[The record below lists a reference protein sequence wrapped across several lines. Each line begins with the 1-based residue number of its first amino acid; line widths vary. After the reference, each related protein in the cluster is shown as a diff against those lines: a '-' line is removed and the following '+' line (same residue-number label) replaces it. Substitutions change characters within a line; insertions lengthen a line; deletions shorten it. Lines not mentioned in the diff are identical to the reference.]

1 MIVARFTVLPF
12 YRRINA
18 HRAHFRVNDYMTNNF
33 EKNLEKYADL
43 AVHVGANIQPGQ
55 RLMIW
60 RVPPEAAPLVHAI
73 TAKAYDAG
81 ASLVDTVWLDDG
93 MDLARIQH
101 APDDSL
107 EEFPA
112 WMVNALLEHVKN
124 GGALIAASGRNPDL
138 FRGQDEERVARVQKT
153 YVQHIQ
159 PVMSYVTKSEIN
171 WLVIGAPTK
180 AWARKVFPELPVEQA
195 LSSLWELVFKICR
208 IDESDPVAAWR
219 VHLAN
224 LAARSAYMNDKQ
236 YAALHLTAPGTDLT
250 VGLPDGHIWKGGAG
264 VSKAGIEFTAN
275 IPTEEIFT
283 MPHKDRVEGRVR
295 ATLPLNYG
303 GALIDDFGMTFKD
316 GRVVELQAGAGETVL
331 RRLIENDEGA
341 ARLGEMALTPQSSP
355 IAQSGRLFYHTL
367 FDENASSHIALG
379 RAYADTLAGSAG
391 MTDAELAA
399 AGVNHSLIHVDF
411 MIGSAEMDVD
421 GIRADG
427 VAEPVMRGGEWTFEM

>member
-1 MIVARFTVLPF
+1 
-12 YRRINA
+12 
-18 HRAHFRVNDYMTNNF
+18 MTETF
-33 EKNLEKYADL
+33 ESKLEKYAAL

-55 RLMIW
+55 RLMLW

-81 ASLVDTVWLDDG
+81 ASLVDIMWLDDG
-93 MDLARIQH
+93 MQLARIQH

-107 EEFPA
+107 EEFSD
-112 WMVNALLEHVKN
+112 WITNGMLEHVQN
-124 GGALIAASGRNPDL
+124 GGALISARGGDPDL

-153 YVQHIQ
+153 YVQHLQ
-159 PVMSYVTKSEIN
+159 PVMSYVTKGETN

-180 AWARKVFPELPVEQA
+180 VWARKVFPELPADQA
-195 LSSLWELVFKICR
+195 LASLWELIFDICR
-208 IDESDPVAAWR
+208 VSEPDPVAAWQA
-219 VHLAN
+219 HLAN
-224 LAARSAYMNDKQ
+224 LAAHSAYMNDKQ
-236 YAALHLTAPGTDLT
+236 YTALHLTGPGTDLT

-264 VSKAGIEFTAN
+264 VSKAGVKFTAN

-283 MPHKDRVEGRVR
+283 MPHKDRVEGVVR
-295 ATLPLNYG
+295 ATLPLSYG
-303 GALIDDFGMTFKD
+303 GALIDDFSMTFKD
-316 GRVVELQAGAGETVL
+316 GRVVDMQAGVGETVL

-355 IAQSGRLFYHTL
+355 IAQSGRLFYNTL

-379 RAYADTLAGSAG
+379 RAYADTLAGSAD
-391 MTDAELAA
+391 MSDEELSA
-399 AGVNHSLIHVDF
+399 AGANNSLIHVDF

-427 VAEPVMRGGEWTFEM
+427 VAEPVMRGGEWAYEV

>member
-1 MIVARFTVLPF
+1 
-12 YRRINA
+12 
-18 HRAHFRVNDYMTNNF
+18 MTNDF
-33 EKNLEKYADL
+33 QSKLEKYAEL
-43 AVHVGANIQPGQ
+43 AVHVGANLQAGQ

-81 ASLVDTVWLDDG
+81 VSLVDITWLDDG

-101 APDDSL
+101 APNDSL
-107 EEFPA
+107 EEFPE
-112 WMVNALLEHVKN
+112 WVLNGVLEHVKN
-124 GGALIAASGRNPDL
+124 GGALIAAAGRNPDL

-153 YVQHIQ
+153 YVQHLQ

-180 AWARKVFPELPVEQA
+180 AWARKVFPELPVDQA
-195 LSSLWELVFKICR
+195 LASLWELVFDICR
-208 IDESDPVAAWR
+208 VNEPDPVAAWQA
-219 VHLAN
+219 HLAN
-224 LAARSAYMNDKQ
+224 LAAHSAYMNDKR
-236 YAALHLTAPGTDLT
+236 YTALHLTGPGTDLT

-264 VSKAGIEFTAN
+264 VSKAGVPFTAN

-283 MPHKDRVEGRVR
+283 MPHKDRVEGVVR
-295 ATLPLNYG
+295 ATLPLSYG
-303 GALIDDFGMTFKD
+303 GALIDDFSMTFKD
-316 GRVVELQAGAGETVL
+316 GRVVDLQAGVGETVL
-331 RRLIENDEGA
+331 RRMIENDEGA
-341 ARLGEMALTPQSSP
+341 SRLGEMALTPQSSP

-379 RAYADTLAGSAG
+379 RAYADNLAGSAD
-391 MTDAELAA
+391 MTDEELAA
-399 AGVNHSLIHVDF
+399 AGVNISLIHVDF

-427 VAEPVMRGGEWTFEM
+427 VAEPVMRGGEWVFEV

>member
-1 MIVARFTVLPF
+1 
-12 YRRINA
+12 
-18 HRAHFRVNDYMTNNF
+18 MTNDF
-33 EKNLEKYADL
+33 ESKLEKYAEL
-43 AVHVGANIQPGQ
+43 AVHVGANIQAGQ

-81 ASLVDTVWLDDG
+81 ASLVDATWLDDG

-101 APDDSL
+101 APSDSL
-107 EEFPA
+107 EEFPE
-112 WMVNALLEHVKN
+112 WVVNGILEHVQN
-124 GGALIAASGRNPDL
+124 GGAMIAAAGRDPNL

-153 YVQHIQ
+153 YVQHLQ
-159 PVMSYVTKSEIN
+159 PIMSYVTKSEIN

-180 AWARKVFPELPVEQA
+180 AWARKVFPELPVDQA
-195 LSSLWELVFKICR
+195 LASLWELVFDICR
-208 IDESDPVAAWR
+208 VNEPDPVAAWQA
-219 VHLAN
+219 HLAD
-224 LAARSAYMNDKQ
+224 LAAHSAYMNGKQ
-236 YAALHLTAPGTDLT
+236 YTALHLTGPGTDLT

-264 VSKAGIEFTAN
+264 VSKAGVPFTAN

-283 MPHKDRVEGRVR
+283 MPHKDRVEGVVR
-295 ATLPLNYG
+295 ATLPLSYG

-316 GRVVELQAGAGETVL
+316 GRVVDLQAGVGETVL
-331 RRLIENDEGA
+331 RRMIENDEGA
-341 ARLGEMALTPQSSP
+341 SRLGEMALTPQSSP

-379 RAYADTLAGSAG
+379 RAYADNLAGSAD
-391 MTDAELAA
+391 MTDEELAA
-399 AGVNHSLIHVDF
+399 AGVNISLIHVDF

-427 VAEPVMRGGEWTFEM
+427 VAEPVMRGGEWTFEV